1 MDLERFLL
9 DHNVSDLLSTFFW
22 VCVALGVGLF
32 YGLYRFGLASL
43 PRPGAVVRGAAR
55 GVLALLLSVV
65 FAPFLAFGGGGYRPG
80 APWDHES
87 DG

>member
-9 DHNVSDLLSTFFW
+9 EHKVSDLLSAFFW
-22 VCVALGVGLF
+22 VWVALGVGLF

-43 PRPGAVVRGAAR
+43 PHPGAVVRGAGR
-55 GVLALLLSVV
+55 GVLALLLFIVI
-65 FAPFLAFGGGGYRPG
+65 APLLVFGGGSHRPG
-80 APWDHES
+80 EPWHDDW